1 MFKYVELLYKEVFNL
16 YKCAI
21 ILAAGEGKRM
31 NSNTPKV
38 LHKVCGKEMINHVI
52 DTMRSADIETVD
64 VVIGRGATEVK
75 KGTEDRKI
83 NYSVQEE
90 QLGTGHAVMCAKK
103 FLGANEGT
111 VAIFVGDGPLI
122 TEDTVRE
129 MLNYHEKGN
138 FKATILTS
146 NMEQPAKYGR
156 IIRDENREVSKI
168 VEFKDCT
175 SQEVLVKEV
184 NSGMYCFDIKELLKS
199 LDRLNNNNAQ
209 KEYYLTD
216 VIGILKSQGFK
227 VGAFD
232 VSVEEITAVNSK
244 VELAEA
250 EQIMRRRINEKHM
263 ENGVTIIDPSSTYID
278 SQVIIGKDT
287 TVYPGNVLQ
296 GKTIIKEECVLY
308 PNNRIADSILQK
320 GVSVQSSVVLESQI
334 GEGTT
339 VGPFAYIRPESNIG
353 KHARIGDFVE
363 IKKSTI
369 GDNTKVSHLTY
380 IGDAEVGSG
389 CNFGCGTV
397 VVNYDGKSKYKTII
411 GNNTFIGCNTN
422 LVAPVKVNDNSYI
435 AAGST
440 ITNEVP
446 ENALAIARAKQ
457 VNIENWVV
465 KKGLNK

>member
-1 MFKYVELLYKEVFNL
+1 MFKFVELIYKEVFYL

-52 DTMRSADIETVD
+52 DNIRSADIENVN
-64 VVIGRGATEVK
+64 VVIGKGAEK
-75 KGTEDRKI
+75 LKSGTQDRKTS
-83 NYSVQEE
+83 YSLQME
-90 QLGTGHAVMCAKK
+90 QLGTGHAVMCASE
-103 FLGANEGT
+103 FLGGNEGT

-122 TEDTVRE
+122 TENTVRE
-129 MLNYHEKGN
+129 LLDYHEKGN

-146 NMEQPAKYGR
+146 NHDEPAKYGR
-156 IIRDENREVSKI
+156 IIRDDNGEVKKI

-175 SQEVLVKEV
+175 SEELRVKEI
-184 NSGMYCFDIKELLKS
+184 NSGMYCFDIKQLLNS
-199 LDRLNNNNAQ
+199 LDKLNNNNAQ
-209 KEYYLTD
+209 REYYLTD
-216 VIGILKSQGFK
+216 VIGILKSEGCK

-232 VSVEEITAVNSK
+232 VPVQEITAVNSK
-244 VELAEA
+244 VELADA
-250 EQIMRRRINEKHM
+250 ELIMRQRINKMHM
-263 ENGVTIIDPSSTYID
+263 ENGVTIIDPGNTYID
-278 SQVIIGKDT
+278 SEVIIGKDT
-287 TVYPGNVLQ
+287 IIYPGNMLE
-296 GKTIIKEECVLY
+296 GKTTIKEDCVLY
-308 PNNRIADSILQK
+308 QNNRISDSIIQK
-320 GVSVQSSVVLESQI
+320 GVSVQSSVVIQSQI
-334 GEGTT
+334 GEETT
-339 VGPFAYIRPESNIG
+339 VGPFAYIRPESIIG

-411 GNNTFIGCNTN
+411 GNNAFIGCNTN
-422 LVAPVKVNDNSYI
+422 LVSPVKVNDNAYI

-440 ITNEVP
+440 ITKEVP
-446 ENALAIARAKQ
+446 ENALSIARARQ
-457 VNIENWVV
+457 VNIENWVI
-465 KKGLNK
+465 KKGLKK

>member
-1 MFKYVELLYKEVFNL
+1 M

-52 DTMRSADIETVD
+52 DTMRSADIEMVD
-64 VVIGRGATEVK
+64 VVIGRGAKAVKEATEC
-75 KGTEDRKI
+75 RKV
-83 NYSVQEE
+83 NYSLQKD
-90 QLGTGHAVMCAKK
+90 QLGTGHAVMCTKE
-103 FLGANEGT
+103 FLEGKDGI

-122 TEDTVRE
+122 TENTVRE
-129 MLNYHEKGN
+129 MLDYHEKGE

-146 NMEQPAKYGR
+146 KMDDPAKYGR
-156 IIRDENREVSKI
+156 IIRNENNEVEKI

-175 SQEVLVKEV
+175 EEELLVKEI
-184 NSGMYCFDIKELLKS
+184 NSGMYCFDIKELLNS
-199 LDRLNNNNAQ
+199 LNRLNNNNAQ
-209 KEYYLTD
+209 EEYYLTD
-216 VIGILKSQGFK
+216 VIGILKSGEFK

-232 VSVEEITAVNSK
+232 VPVEEITAVNSK
-244 VELAEA
+244 VELSGAES
-250 EQIMRRRINEKHM
+250 IMRTRINIKHM
-263 ENGVTIIDPSSTYID
+263 ENGVTIMDPKSTYID
-278 SQVIIGKDT
+278 TEVEIGKDT
-287 TVYPGNVLQ
+287 IIYPGNILQ
-296 GKTIIKEECVLY
+296 GKTIIKENCVLY
-308 PNNRIADSILQK
+308 QNNRIADSTIEN
-320 GVSVQSSVVLESQI
+320 GVSVQSSVIIESKV
-334 GEGTT
+334 GEYTT
-339 VGPFAYIRPESNIG
+339 VGPYAYIRPESNIG

-397 VVNYDGKSKYKTII
+397 VVNYNGKAKFKTII
-411 GNNTFIGCNTN
+411 GNNAFIGCNTN
-422 LVAPVKVNDNSYI
+422 LVSPVKVNDNTYI

-446 ENALAIARAKQ
+446 ENALAIARARQ
-457 VNIENWVV
+457 RNIENWVV
-465 KKGLNK
+465 KSGHNK